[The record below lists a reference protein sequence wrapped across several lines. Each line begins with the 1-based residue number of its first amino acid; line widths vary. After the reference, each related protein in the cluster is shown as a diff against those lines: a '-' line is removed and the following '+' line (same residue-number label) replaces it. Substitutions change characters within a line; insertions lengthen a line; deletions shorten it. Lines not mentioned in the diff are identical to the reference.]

1 MNDDLKELIKKVG
14 DDEDMQILIS
24 EGDCDMYVASYFNEE
39 LFWNG
44 TIANL
49 NELTDL
55 EINHPG
61 YTISARWNDEDIGIH
76 FVKLIKIE
84 EYKAN
89 D

>member
-1 MNDDLKELIKKVG
+1 MNDDLKELIRKVG

-24 EGDCDMYVASYFNEE
+24 EGDCDMYAASYFNEE

-44 TIANL
+44 MCVNL
-49 NELTDL
+49 SELTDL